1 MRRSVT
7 GCLNSSRSGGERV
20 TKKEYQIEGFW
31 LWLCSLQT
39 MYRMKRQQLLDY
51 FQTPEEVFLA
61 PEKEIL
67 AFPDLNIVQKQEL
80 LQSRSTWDLEKKQH
94 QLRMQGI
101 RFISSSM
108 EAYPEK
114 LRNI

>member
-1 MRRSVT
+1 M
-7 GCLNSSRSGGERV
+7 

-80 LQSRSTWDLEKKQH
+80 LKSRSTWDLEKNS
-94 QLRMQGI
+94 
-101 RFISSSM
+101 ISSGCR
-108 EAYPEK
+108 AYGLSAAVWRHIRK
-114 LRNI
+114 N